1 MPSSSIRSMSLAI
14 IAFTKYPA
22 YMSMGKTLSYS
33 PLIIIWR
40 SPPFMRASGLYL
52 RLGKSHDRYERFA
65 ENSFVRGL
73 IQPRT
78 SCLSSPSGIA
88 VTSVAN
94 AERNPS
100 SATGVPTSGLPFIMR
115 TCSVLFN
122 LPSMRDFKLAPVTV
136 SQYCGSMTSEPA
148 TAMRRI
154 KSRVPV
160 VSSFPSTAT
169 ASGLMVHTISPLF
182 TGLTLFIC
190 TPTFPAGFAPSKT
203 FTSAPSISPNVA
215 FWFGDMPT

>member
-1 MPSSSIRSMSLAI
+1 M
-14 IAFTKYPA
+14 
-22 YMSMGKTLSYS
+22 
-33 PLIIIWR
+33 
-40 SPPFMRASGLYL
+40 

-115 TCSVLFN
+115 TCSVLFKVFN
-122 LPSMRDFKLAPVTV
+122 SLRA
-136 SQYCGSMTSEPA
+136 
-148 TAMRRI
+148 
-154 KSRVPV
+154 
-160 VSSFPSTAT
+160 
-169 ASGLMVHTISPLF
+169 LF
-182 TGLTLFIC
+182 SFIC
-190 TPTFPAGFAPSKT
+190 
-203 FTSAPSISPNVA
+203 FTNLLFCFI
-215 FWFGDMPT
+215 